1 MEHTFTKF
9 RRGGFCIMG
18 KTTKGK
24 KEKIPRLTEAE
35 YAEYISSLKT
45 SEDCTRPTNSE
56 EKTASLEG
64 QLKKEG

>member
-1 MEHTFTKF
+1 
-9 RRGGFCIMG
+9 MG

-45 SEDCTRPTNSE
+45 SEECVQPTINE
-56 EKTASLEG
+56 EKTSSFEG
-64 QLKKEG
+64 QAIKNE

>member
-1 MEHTFTKF
+1 
-9 RRGGFCIMG
+9 MG

-45 SEDCTRPTNSE
+45 SEECIQQTLNV
-56 EKTASLEG
+56 EKSPSVDG
-64 QLKKEG
+64 QTTKKE